1 MKSRSLLQKW
11 SQMHQKVIHQTV
23 SLVSCLQNKQI
34 ISGHVVSHARRLQ
47 YSSSHETCSYEC
59 FKSDLA
65 NFIAQTVLYSVF

>member
-1 MKSRSLLQKW
+1 MKSRSLLRKW

-23 SLVSCLQNKQI
+23 SLVSSLQNKQI
-34 ISGHVVSHARRLQ
+34 ISRHVVSHARLQ

-59 FKSDLA
+59 LKSDLA